1 VREIRA
7 GDTVW
12 VPPGEKHRHGATP
25 DNSIERIA
33 MQKQHAGTE
42 GRRAREMARSG
53 GRRAIWRKTGRL
65 NRLE

>member
-33 MQKQHAGTE
+33 MQKQRAGTE

-53 GRRAIWRKTGRL
+53 
-65 NRLE
+65 